1 MAVSPEMQA
10 RFEANRMKKLDL
22 ERHMR
27 VFFWLM
33 IGLAA
38 VMFFST
44 IFAGAV
50 STRRPDQSGPETFYN
65 AISAG
70 FLQVLLAIV
79 TIVTAFFTSMKYR
92 VPGIIYI
99 GVCGVSLF
107 LILASLNG
115 ALAAG
120 NVLLLIAGAGLSI
133 WGQMLCAQDYD
144 LQQEPGYPLFSI
156 EAFTPAKYEAPLNV
170 IAARARASST
180 MDTVGGQQPEPVQQS
195 APAVS
200 AQQFAQPAPIPQP
213 TPDFFHNLPA
223 GSDVRM
229 PNEIRLSGGKEG
241 ALSFSDLTEG
251 RQTAAPIP
259 QPQLSEDVSLA
270 QLSDSTQPADGDVL
284 PQLRAED
291 LLMDMTA
298 VPSHAVQQGDES
310 MLPDP
315 AEVRARMAAMK
326 RAREEHPRS

>member
-10 RFEANRMKKLDL
+10 RFEANRMKKLEL
-22 ERHMR
+22 ERRMR
-27 VFFWLM
+27 IFFWLM

-38 VMFFST
+38 VMFCSSL
-44 IFAGAV
+44 FAGAV

-70 FLQVLLAIV
+70 FLQVLLAII
-79 TIVTAFFTSMKYR
+79 TIATAFFTSMKHR
-92 VPGIIYI
+92 VPGIVYI
-99 GVCGVSLF
+99 GVCALC
-107 LILASLNG
+107 LILILTSLNG
-115 ALAAG
+115 SLAAA
-120 NVLLLIAGAGLSI
+120 NVLLLIVGAGLSV

-156 EAFTPAKYEAPLNV
+156 EAFMPAKYEAPLNV
-170 IAARARASST
+170 IAAKAKASSA
-180 MDTVGGQQPEPVQQS
+180 MDTVGGQRPEPVQP
-195 APAVS
+195 AP
-200 AQQFAQPAPIPQP
+200 AQQFAQPASIPQQ

-241 ALSFSDLTEG
+241 ALGFSDLTEG
-251 RQTAAPIP
+251 RQAAPAIP
-259 QPQLSEDVSLA
+259 QPQLSENISLA
-270 QLSDSTQPADGDVL
+270 QLSDSAQPAAEEVL
-284 PQLRAED
+284 PQVRAED

-298 VPSHAVQQGDES
+298 VPSHAVQQGDAS

-315 AEVRARMAAMK
+315 AEVRERMAAMK
-326 RAREEHPRS
+326 RAREEHPRV